1 LSVAS
6 KWLHEDKFY
15 VANTISAVVL
25 RGLWLTNNDFVFNKQ
40 DWSDVKLI
48 LRRIL
53 KLSLEW
59 KVIFR
64 WLTRVVVLH
73 GVGIYCTLSDKC
85 MGSPALEFSIEKNH
99 PAPGCVPAYSNLHTR
114 RNPQPK
120 ISGPEISIKKPS
132 PPPSRS
138 MHDGAAVDGRAHRG
152 DPPPVPT

>member
-85 MGSPALEFSIEKNH
+85 MGSPALEFSIEKKS
-99 PAPGCVPAYSNLHTR
+99 PCSRLRPGLF
-114 RNPQPK
+114 K
-120 ISGPEISIKKPS
+120 F
-132 PPPSRS
+132 
-138 MHDGAAVDGRAHRG
+138 AHKA
-152 DPPPVPT
+152 